1 MAIDARH
8 LQTVARV
15 RGIGR
20 YTRNLLAAFARRAP
34 RDVEWTLIRLRNF
47 PEADPGLMPAHDDI
61 ATSRLRRPE
70 LSMLALD
77 PALLSLELAG
87 KGIDVYHSTQLSL
100 PARRTFPAVVTIHDL
115 APLIWPAHYLRLPY
129 SRVGHAWQYAL
140 ARRADA
146 VIAVSEA
153 TKRDV
158 IERLGVPADRVT
170 VVPEAV
176 DSDFIPPSAGEGR
189 ALARARFAV
198 PERYVLYVGQFDP
211 RKNVRGLLRAFVAG
225 TDRDPDLRLVI
236 VGDLGKLSSHLRDA
250 LETERVPRERI
261 VLTGFVDDPTLA
273 ALYAGA
279 ECLLHA
285 AFLEGFGLTALEAL
299 AAGTPVVGY
308 AGAQLPRW
316 SAMRASSSRAAT
328 RAPSATRSV
337 GSSMTSRS
345 APISAAARA
354 RERMSF
360 RGTAR
365 RTKRSPCTA
374 AFLMPDNSRTILV
387 SVWLAGSHF
396 HV

>member
-1 MAIDARH
+1 M
-8 LQTVARV
+8 
-15 RGIGR
+15 
-20 YTRNLLAAFARRAP
+20 
-34 RDVEWTLIRLRNF
+34 
-47 PEADPGLMPAHDDI
+47 
-61 ATSRLRRPE
+61 
-70 LSMLALD
+70 
-77 PALLSLELAG
+77 
-87 KGIDVYHSTQLSL
+87 
-100 PARRTFPAVVTIHDL
+100 
-115 APLIWPAHYLRLPY
+115 
-129 SRVGHAWQYAL
+129 
-140 ARRADA
+140 
-146 VIAVSEA
+146 IAVSEA

-308 AGAQLPRW
+308 AGGAVAEVVGDAGLLVPSGDEGALGNALGRFLDDE
-316 SAMRASSSRAAT
+316 SLRADLSSRARS
-328 RAPSATRSV
+328 RANVFSWDRAADETLAVYRSV
-337 GSSMTSRS
+337 LD
-345 APISAAARA
+345 AR
-354 RERMSF
+354 
-360 RGTAR
+360 
-365 RTKRSPCTA
+365 
-374 AFLMPDNSRTILV
+374 
-387 SVWLAGSHF
+387 
-396 HV
+396 

>member
-1 MAIDARH
+1 MRVAIDARH

-34 RDVEWTLIRLRNF
+34 RDVEWTLLRLRNF
-47 PEADPGLMPAHDDI
+47 PAADPGLLPAHDDI

-77 PALLSLELAG
+77 PGLLSLELAG

-100 PARRTFPAVVTIHDL
+100 PARRAFPAVVTIHDL

-176 DSDFIPPSAGEGR
+176 DSEFDPPPADEGR

-198 PERYVLYVGQFDP
+198 PDRYVLYVGQFDP
-211 RKNVRGLLRAFVAG
+211 RKNVRGLLRAFAAAA
-225 TDRDPDLRLVI
+225 DRDKQLRLVI
-236 VGDLGKLSSHLRDA
+236 VGELGKLASHLREA
-250 LETERVPRERI
+250 LDVERAPRDRVI
-261 VLTGFVDDPTLA
+261 LTGFVDDATLA

-285 AFLEGFGLTALEAL
+285 ALMEGFGLTALESL

-308 AGAQLPRW
+308 AGGAVAEVVADAGLLVR
-316 SAMRASSSRAAT
+316 SGDESSLGDALVRFLADDALREACASRAH
-328 RAPSATRSV
+328 
-337 GSSMTSRS
+337 
-345 APISAAARA
+345 ARA
-354 RERMSF
+354 GMFSWDRAADE
-360 RGTAR
+360 TLAVYR
-365 RTKRSPCTA
+365 RIAWS
-374 AFLMPDNSRTILV
+374 M
-387 SVWLAGSHF
+387 
-396 HV
+396 